1 MRLGDWRLEIE
12 DQQRLD
18 LLREKSR
25 AGTLSA
31 EEQSELLTFV
41 QQVEQQDL
49 IRVEAL
55 VKLAQKR
62 GITVTELMR
71 RTYTDRL
78 SNR

>member
-71 RTYTDRL
+71 RTYTDRS